1 MALTREDILKDKEL
15 VSTLADYGFKR
26 NGESYNTKEE
36 AIDGFLEDY
45 RALQSNTVSAGKFI
59 NFVSNLNDDDPEEA
73 EFKQRLG
80 KLYKKVDEE
89 VDEVFGDTTIGQKA
103 GAIFDYAKYT
113 VIDPINLLGLGA
125 GKLIA
130 GAAGRAALK
139 PLLSRAFASKAG
151 AIATPAITEAA
162 IGAGQEALV
171 QTAEKDIGAREDMSA
186 AEIGTAGALSGVV
199 GGVAGAIGSKFAGGK
214 RIAETEK
221 KIAENL
227 EDTVQGRG
235 AKLDNLKNAV
245 EKTGDDYEGSY
256 VFLKDSSD
264 IGDEYDSMGKVI
276 GFNKDNQTATI
287 EFIGKK
293 DETGTITRDI
303 DLGEAKLATEKQV
316 KDSTE
321 SYIKENKKFL
331 DKSDPNFEEFKKA
344 LGANGIDLD
353 TPRFKRVTTP
363 EFSNDINQ
371 AVMRAIDGSP
381 RLKARIDP
389 RKRVTS
395 QIADLVRDDEFVSAN
410 PDIMNAFIREGID
423 PEDVATFIISESS
436 IVGQKLGGKGLVAQ
450 DIQKK
455 FIPALQKATS
465 ELTPE
470 QRGLLDII
478 KEEKLIEERMANKF
492 NVGVDIWRSFLIS
505 QPATTMRNIIGSAL
519 RVPGQTI
526 EGQLDNFFKKYDTQ
540 LLGYDTQVDSKML
553 NRGVLDLSKNLFNPE
568 DAIPLARLVAKD
580 FSKADKLLF
589 QVFDDYMPVKREEL
603 GFLGKSLSTA
613 SNYLNVL
620 NRQQDRAIK
629 SASFLSELDAQIKTA
644 RNRGLI
650 TDTGVS
656 GIDDIL
662 QQNKL
667 NLLNDEMVSK
677 ALDFAYKMTY
687 QTKRAGDD
695 LAFGGAL
702 VNNVQKSLNNNAVL
716 KTVIPF
722 PNFLINSLVYTT
734 NRAGFGAIK
743 MAKSGRQLMKRNVD
757 DAVKNRAE
765 LNKAQTEFEQ
775 LMQNPK
781 AADPTRKAQL
791 EDTIQKLSKDFAEAE
806 RSLVNLKRG
815 MTETIEGAGLLSAA
829 LAMRSQLGGSEWYLI
844 KDGEGQERDFRPI
857 FPLTPFLFFAD
868 LILKSFKDE
877 PITQEYVIGG
887 SEAVLGVTV
896 RAGALG
902 NFARN
907 GYQRLSNMDN
917 DPLAAKDFGKSL
929 GSVLGYFL
937 GGYATPTR
945 PIQDLIQSATGSE
958 QIERRMQKNAFGIDF
973 EIEAPVFQGMVDE
986 VAKNVFRGT
995 PFEKAVFADTPEF
1008 ISGTSEQTP
1017 RPVDAPIQKQFSGAT
1032 VAPRKTVVGE
1042 ELSKLGIPEYKTGAG
1057 TRVPEYN
1064 YAYKKALGEI
1074 STKIV
1079 EPFLNDPEYFNKP
1092 PKEKRRILDNIF
1104 FGKSSANVPPRLLKA
1119 LRVDRLDKTFNNVRQ
1134 LANAMVKA
1142 ARPNLHYLANFRKGV
1157 SSDDFSDAAEIYK
1170 QRYPQENL
1178 DNILT
1183 YVDEQKNKEASDKQK
1198 AILEEIKSI
1207 ATKRGSLGQ
1216 RDFTTLQKT
1225 ARRYNMKTSSGVDD
1239 LKFAEGGYVSQ
1250 MNSLGF

>member
-89 VDEVFGDTTIGQKA
+89 VDEVFGDTSTGQKLEA
-103 GAIFDYAKYT
+103 VGEYLKYT

-139 PLLSRAFASKAG
+139 PLLSKAFASKAG

-171 QTAEKDIGAREDMSA
+171 QTAEKDIGAREGMSA

-371 AVMRAIDGSP
+371 AVMRAIDESP

-395 QIADLVRDDEFVSAN
+395 QIADLVKDDEFVSAN

-526 EGQLDNFFKKYDTQ
+526 EGQLDNFFKRYDTQ

-580 FSKADKLLF
+580 FSKVDKLLF

-644 RNRGLI
+644 RNRGII
-650 TDTGVS
+650 TDTSVS
-656 GIDDIL
+656 SIDDVL

-702 VNNVQKSLNNNAVL
+702 VNNVQKSLNNNSVL

-757 DAVKNRAE
+757 DAVKNKAE
-765 LNKAQTEFEQ
+765 LNKAQAEFEQ

-815 MTETIEGAGLLSAA
+815 MTETIEGVGLLSAA
-829 LAMRSQLGGSEWYLI
+829 LAIRSQLGGSEWYLI

-868 LILKSFKDE
+868 LILKSYRDE

-902 NFARN
+902 NFARK

-1017 RPVDAPIQKQFSGAT
+1017 RPVDAPIQKQFSGVT
-1032 VAPRKTVVGE
+1032 VAPRKTIVGE
-1042 ELSKLGIPEYKTGAG
+1042 ELAKLGIPEYKTRAG

-1079 EPFLNDPEYFNKP
+1079 EPLLNDPEYLNKS
-1092 PKEKRRILDNIF
+1092 PKEKRRTLDNMF
-1104 FGKSSANVPPRLLKA
+1104 FGQSAKNVPPRLLQA
-1119 LRVDRLDKTFNNVRQ
+1119 LRLRKKTFNNVRQ
-1134 LANAMVKA
+1134 LANAMVKE
-1142 ARPNLHYLANFRKGV
+1142 ARPNLHYLANFRKGI

-1183 YVDEQKNKEASDKQK
+1183 YVDERKDKEASDKQK

-1207 ATKRGSLGQ
+1207 ASKRGSLGK
-1216 RDFTTLQKT
+1216 RDFTGLQRT
-1225 ARRYNMKTSSGVDD
+1225 ARRLNMQTSSGVDD